1 MISLSLSKSAA
12 MAALPP
18 RCPEPY
24 RAVECP
30 ADIIDALGGCSTD
43 GVGQAYGKG
52 HDLQIKSKWMRLM

>member
-1 MISLSLSKSAA
+1 